1 MHNMRRGRAQYKGGT
16 HSKAA
21 AARTYTQWICCP
33 FRMTVML
40 MLMIMM
46 MMNTNI
52 IRIIKQ
58 LAQLCTRGSW
68 EPGLTPASD
77 ERVGGGLIYTIL
89 YYTS

>member
-40 MLMIMM
+40 MLRIMM
-46 MMNTNI
+46 MMNTNMMNI
-52 IRIIKQ
+52 TKIIKQ
-58 LAQLCTRGSW
+58 IISRNYAQRDPGS
-68 EPGLTPASD
+68 PD
-77 ERVGGGLIYTIL
+77 
-89 YYTS
+89 

>member
-46 MMNTNI
+46 MMMNTNMKNI
-52 IRIIKQ
+52 IKIIKQ
-58 LAQLCTRGSW
+58 IIRRNYAHEDPESL
-68 EPGLTPASD
+68 D
-77 ERVGGGLIYTIL
+77 
-89 YYTS
+89 